1 MSRKRRSR
9 DEEIALEVCRL
20 DDALDELVAQLASA
34 LPMADDQPQVAALQA
49 KLRRE
54 AAQTIAVVSER
65 KAKLLGLDATSES
78 KPAGQSGTLAEF
90 EQKLALAEKFGG
102 S

>member
-1 MSRKRRSR
+1 
-9 DEEIALEVCRL
+9 
-20 DDALDELVAQLASA
+20 
-34 LPMADDQPQVAALQA
+34 MADDQPQVAALQA